1 MTRQAPLLIALAAL
15 LVGGGLG
22 LWAGSSG
29 PEPVAHGGANPEA
42 ALESVVAEVQSLSR
56 SVEDLRAEVRAKID
70 RQLATGISSDTPS
83 ERRPATDASGVDDLR
98 REVDRL
104 ADLIQSITTSVPH
117 LSGEAIRLARIQHP
131 TPNLGAVR
139 ELQSRLAADDQE
151 LLQTIKREWLLCG
164 MDEVIRRLGC
174 PSNILRIP
182 SDAQSQSWEYIV
194 PNGDTL
200 VVRFASGLVVAVE
213 N

>member
-42 ALESVVAEVQSLSR
+42 ALESVVAEVRSLSR

-70 RQLATGISSDTPS
+70 RQLATGVSSDPPS

-117 LSGEAIRLARIQHP
+117 LSVEAIRLARIQYP

-151 LLQTIKREWLLCG
+151 LLQAIKREWLLCG

-174 PSNILRIP
+174 PSNILPIP
-182 SDAQSQSWEYIV
+182 RDAQSQSWEYIV